1 MKKIII
7 VTTLLLFG
15 GIISGQSITNSK
27 LTSECPK
34 SDYSQNVNCV
44 GGWNA
49 SHGNP
54 SVHETTD
61 ENTSLWMWS
70 HSNLGEGVT
79 TDYDFQAGKTYQV
92 SFKIKT
98 SSNVSNPND
107 VVLNSTANVRAV
119 TGMTSTGSSDMPKTP
134 YASEVIWSKPMGIAI
149 NGWKT
154 VKVNFT
160 PENDNSQL
168 WFYPSMTANANENGG
183 ARVQME
189 IDDVVVTPMAKTT
202 AEVNNTFTVL
212 SSNPAKKGEVM
223 KIKTK
228 TDEVVEVALFDM
240 AGNLKTVPFTKADN
254 TTIEFMIG
262 DNFKNGIYTL
272 TILNDN
278 NSISSK
284 NIIVK

>member
-7 VTTLLLFG
+7 AALLLFG
-15 GIISGQSITNSK
+15 GMTSGQSITNSK
-27 LTSECPK
+27 LTSEFPENG
-34 SDYSQNVNCV
+34 YSRNVNCV

-54 SVHETTD
+54 SVQATTD
-61 ENTSLWMWS
+61 ENSWLWMWS

-79 TDYDFQAGKTYQV
+79 TDYDFQAGKSYQV
-92 SFKIKT
+92 TFKIKT
-98 SSNVSNPND
+98 SSNVSHPND

-119 TGMTSTGSSDMPKTP
+119 SGMTASASNEIPNIP
-134 YASEVIWSKPMGIAI
+134 YASEVIWSKPVGIAM

-154 VKVNFT
+154 VKVVFT

-189 IDDVVVTPMAKTT
+189 IDDVVVTPIAKT
-202 AEVNNTFTVL
+202 AANNSFTVL
-212 SSNPAKKGEVM
+212 SSNPIKKGELM
-223 KIKTK
+223 KIKTNPN
-228 TDEVVEVALFDM
+228 EVVEVALFDM
-240 AGNLKTVPFTKADN
+240 AGNLKTVPFAKADN
-254 TTIEFMIG
+254 TTIEFLIG

-278 NSISSK
+278 NSVCSK
-284 NIIVK
+284 NIIIK

>member
-7 VTTLLLFG
+7 ATTLLLFG

-27 LTSECPK
+27 LTSEYPENG
-34 SDYSQNVNCV
+34 YSRNVNCV

-54 SVHETTD
+54 SVQGTTD
-61 ENTSLWMWS
+61 ENTWLWMWS

-92 SFKIKT
+92 TFKIKT

-119 TGMTSTGSSDMPKTP
+119 SGMTAAVSNEMPKVP
-134 YASEVIWSKPMGIAI
+134 YASEVIWSKPIGISM

-189 IDDVVVTPMAKTT
+189 IDDVVVTPIAKNP
-202 AEVNNTFTVL
+202 AADNSFTVL
-212 SSNPAKKGEVM
+212 SSNPIKKGELM
-223 KIKTK
+223 KIKTN
-228 TDEVVEVALFDM
+228 TNEVVEVALFDM

-278 NSISSK
+278 NSVSSK
-284 NIIVK
+284 NIIIK